1 MLVERSFFI
10 GGAICVVVGALLLA
24 DLALQGALSID
35 PLLAVPAVLFLV
47 FGGIF
52 LATARSARRHREGLL
67 REGETGLPG
76 APPAR

>member
-10 GGAICVVVGALLLA
+10 GGAICVAAGGLFLA

-35 PLLAVPAVLFLV
+35 PILALPGALFLV

-67 REGETGLPG
+67 REGENGLPG
-76 APPAR
+76 APPGR